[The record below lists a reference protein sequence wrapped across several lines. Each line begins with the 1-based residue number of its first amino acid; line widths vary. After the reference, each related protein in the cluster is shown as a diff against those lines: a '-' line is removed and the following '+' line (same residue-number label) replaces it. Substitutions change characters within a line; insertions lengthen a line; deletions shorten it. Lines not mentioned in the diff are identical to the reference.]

1 MAEKIMVEEFFH
13 SRILHM
19 IEEMKKDKDYFEK
32 SEYKYSNF
40 LLIRW
45 ICRIDIEPEFK
56 NNEKYHYYIRPE
68 MYDDTIVGVK
78 IYKEEV
84 YTDINEVELVYLFND
99 EEKKLIS
106 NAIDE
111 MRKNNPSEGK

>member
-19 IEEMKKDKDYFEK
+19 IEEMKKDKDYLQK
-32 SEYKYSNF
+32 SNFNSNF

-45 ICRIDIEPEFK
+45 ICRIDIKPEFK

-68 MYDDTIVGVK
+68 MDGDTIVGVK

-84 YTDINEVELVYLFND
+84 YTDINEVEFIYLFD
-99 EEKKLIS
+99 AEEKRLIS
-106 NAIDE
+106 EAIDE